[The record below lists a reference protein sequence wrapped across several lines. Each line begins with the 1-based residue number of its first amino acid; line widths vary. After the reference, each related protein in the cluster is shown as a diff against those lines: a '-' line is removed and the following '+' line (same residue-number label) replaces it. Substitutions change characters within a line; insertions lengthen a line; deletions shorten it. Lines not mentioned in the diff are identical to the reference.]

1 MKIERKLRDARNMLK
16 GISLQEID
24 SKIEDLQDKR
34 EGNYISER
42 EEEDCILLLEEKN
55 VLLDSGIGEQIDG
68 IIGILDGMISR
79 QMIER
84 RSKIDFPQEHWG
96 GYDEND
102 ESF

>member
-1 MKIERKLRDARNMLK
+1 MEQKLRNVRNMLK
-16 GISLQEID
+16 EISIQEID

-84 RSKIDFPQEHWG
+84 QKDIPQDNWE
-96 GYDEND
+96 GYFEN